1 MSDDVLI
8 TPASRKIE
16 FKDSSGNVDGK
27 IELDSAGNLVLTSP
41 GGGIELGDSSSDIFV
56 GNGSANIDII
66 FEQNG
71 EIRGTTGRTVTLGQS
86 DSNIT
91 VDALNFTTS
100 TSTLFK
106 SQSGITSSR
115 LSTTTNGTGASTENS
130 TSTAPHTL
138 VGINNGST
146 HYALL
151 ATLPATGNGTFDHVT
166 IEGELGS
173 WTDSTSFRVKFNR
186 RDNFDYDYTL
196 FDHNPYFYAAGIV
209 AYQAS
214 NGTVTVHA
222 KLNASTYGKLT
233 YTITSAFQATVVD
246 KPSLTTS
253 TPAGTLIFDTNDTS
267 TYPPRFR
274 FPDNQKLEFGEAADL
289 RIYHDGSNSIIE
301 DNGTGSLQLKGAV
314 NINGAYTLPAADR
327 NNAQVL
333 ATNGSGTISFQS
345 VGSLAGSGI
354 QNVSDDTSPQ
364 LGGNLSTAAHNIQ
377 FGDSS
382 GSTDDRLQ
390 FGASQDLQ
398 IYHDGSHSYID
409 ETGTG
414 QLIVKTSQI
423 LLRNPNDVTM
433 IDATSGGAA
442 NLYHNGSKKFETSS
456 AGATVTGALTVTGNL
471 AVNGGQIIAED
482 GFVGFGDSS
491 ADNWGKIEY
500 LSSDPTGFTSQYTNA
515 VAVDNEQGS
524 TNQQIYIFDTSAG
537 NDADL
542 FGIAASGAAILSVT
556 GQGDIKFKRPN
567 ANTSY
572 DITLATPTPS
582 ANRTITL
589 PDATGTILVN
599 AGNQTLTGDLTFP
612 DDEKAVF
619 GTGSDLTISHESS
632 GNHSVI
638 RESGSGNLYIDASN
652 LYLRA
657 SQSDSFDALASFTA
671 NGAAELYHNNSKKL
685 ATTSEGIQVTDTGA
699 GSLAV
704 LELGTTSTTEQ
715 GMIRLN
721 GSTANKYS
729 TMYTSNGNLH
739 IDSAG
744 TSSYRIYLN
753 WYTSDGN
760 STTGGTIFGNGNG
773 GQAAR
778 IDGSGNLTLGGSIT
792 FSDGSVQTAA
802 GSTEGFSI
810 AMATALG

>member
-27 IELDSAGNLVLTSP
+27 IELDSSGNLKITSP
-41 GGGIELGDSSSDIFV
+41 GGGLELGDAASDIFV
-56 GNGSANIDII
+56 GNGTANIDII

-91 VDALNFTTS
+91 VDALNFNTS

-106 SQSGITSSR
+106 SQNGITSTR
-115 LSTTTNGTGASTENS
+115 LSNTTNGTGGSGQES

-146 HYALL
+146 QYALL
-151 ATLPATGNGTFDHVT
+151 ATLPATDNGTLDHVT

-173 WTDSTSFRVKFNR
+173 WVDSTSFRVKFNR
-186 RDNFDYDYTL
+186 RNSFEYDYTL
-196 FDHNPYFYAAGIV
+196 FDHNPYFNASGIV

-222 KLNASTYGKLT
+222 KLTGSQYSKLT
-233 YTITSAFQATVVD
+233 YKITDAFQATIVD

-267 TYPPRFR
+267 TYTPRFR
-274 FPDNQKLEFGEAADL
+274 FPDNQRLEFGADADL
-289 RIYHDGSNSIIE
+289 RIYHDGSNSVVE
-301 DNGTGSLQLKGAV
+301 DNGTGSLVLKGAV
-314 NINGAYTLPAADR
+314 NINGAYTLPAADG
-327 NNAQVL
+327 NSSQVL

-345 VGSLAGSGI
+345 VGSLSGSGI

-364 LGGNLSTAAHNIQ
+364 LGGNLASAANNIQ

-398 IYHDGSHSYID
+398 IYHDGSNSFIED
-409 ETGTG
+409 GGTG
-414 QLIVKTSQI
+414 DLVIQATH
-423 LLRNPNDVTM
+423 LRLR
-433 IDATSGGAA
+433 SAA
-442 NLYHNGSKKFETSS
+442 AETYFLGTADGSVELYHDNTKKFETSS

-500 LSSDPTGFTSQYTNA
+500 LGSDPTGFTSQYTNA
-515 VAVDNEQGS
+515 VAVDNEQGT

-537 NDADL
+537 NDNDL

-572 DITLATPTPS
+572 DITLATPTPT

-632 GNHSVI
+632 GSHSVI
-638 RESGSGNLYIDASN
+638 RESGSGNLYIDASH
-652 LYLRA
+652 LFLRT
-657 SQSDSFDALASFTA
+657 SQSDGFEALAAFSA
-671 NGAAELYHNNSKKL
+671 NGAAELYHNNSKKFS
-685 ATTSEGIQVTDTGA
+685 TTSEGIQVTDTGA

-715 GMIRLN
+715 GMIRFN
-721 GSTANKYS
+721 GNVANKYS

-744 TSSYRIYLN
+744 TTSHAIYLN

-760 STTGGTIFGNGNG
+760 STTNGTIFGNGNS
-773 GQAAR
+773 GQVAK
-778 IDGSGNLTLGGSIT
+778 IDGSGNLTLSGSIT

>member
-56 GNGSANIDII
+56 GNGTANIDII

-106 SQSGITSSR
+106 SQSGITSNR
-115 LSTTTNGTGASTENS
+115 IVTDTAGNGGATNISS
-130 TSTAPHTL
+130 FTAPHTL
-138 VGINNGST
+138 QSINNGNT
-146 HYALL
+146 QYALL
-151 ATLPATGNGTFDHVT
+151 ATLPATTTGTLDHIN
-166 IEGELGS
+166 IEGSMGGY
-173 WTDSTSFRVKFNR
+173 TDSQNFRIKFKR
-186 RDNFDYDYTL
+186 RDSFAYEYTL
-196 FDHNPYFYAAGIV
+196 FAAASATLTRAGIV

-222 KLNASTYGKLT
+222 KLTASQYGKLT
-233 YTITSAFQATVVD
+233 YTITDSFQATVVD

-253 TPAGTLIFDTNDTS
+253 TPAGTLIFDSGNLS
-267 TYPPRFR
+267 SYPPAMK
-274 FPDNQKLEFGEAADL
+274 FPDNQKLEFGAAADL

-314 NINGAYTLPAADR
+314 NINGAYTLPAADG

-364 LGGNLSTAAHNIQ
+364 LGGNLASAANNIQ

-398 IYHDGSHSYID
+398 IYHSGTNSFIQDS
-409 ETGTG
+409 GTG
-414 QLIVKTSQI
+414 DLYIQSGTVHITDTSS
-423 LLRNPNDVTM
+423 TASGKF
-433 IDATSGGAA
+433 IDGGAVE
-442 NLYHNGSKKFETSS
+442 LYHNGTKKFETSS
-456 AGATVTGALTVTGNL
+456 AGATITGALTTTEGITVTGGNSGDVL
-471 AVNGGQIIAED
+471 LTFATDRSWQFQQSGDNASTRLQLKSNVDSKLFDICAS
-482 GFVGFGDSS
+482 DSS
-491 ADNWGKIEY
+491 ITHTFY
-500 LSSDPTGFTSQYTNA
+500 TSTTDPTMT
-515 VAVDNEQGS
+515 
-524 TNQQIYIFDTSAG
+524 
-537 NDADL
+537 L
-542 FGIAASGAAILSVT
+542 
-556 GQGDIKFKRPN
+556 
-567 ANTSY
+567 TSY
-572 DITLATPTPS
+572 DADATEGPSLILNRDSASPAANDIIGNITFQGEDSVSSGTIYGKISGIITDPTNGSEDGLLRFQALGNGSLFTAYQIGYGGNFFYRDLHLMQNTEIYFEGSTDDTYETHLTVTDPT
-582 ANRTITL
+582 ADRTITL
-589 PDATGTILVN
+589 PDATGTVL
-599 AGNQTLTGDLTFP
+599 LGD
-612 DDEKAVF
+612 
-619 GTGSDLTISHESS
+619 SS
-632 GNHSVI
+632 K
-638 RESGSGNLYIDASN
+638 
-652 LYLRA
+652 
-657 SQSDSFDALASFTA
+657 F
-671 NGAAELYHNNSKKL
+671 
-685 ATTSEGIQVTDTGA
+685 ATTSDGIQVTDTGA
-699 GSLAV
+699 GSTAI
-704 LELGTTSTTEQ
+704 LELGTESTTE
-715 GMIRLN
+715 GGKLKIN
-721 GSTANKYS
+721 GTTANKYS
-729 TMYTSNGNLH
+729 EIFTSNGNLH

-744 TSSYRIYLN
+744 GTSYSVFLN
-753 WYTSDGN
+753 WYTSDG
-760 STTGGTIFGNGNG
+760 SSTGGTIFGNGNSA
-773 GQAAR
+773 QVAK
-778 IDGSGNLTLGGSIT
+778 IDGSGNLTLSGSIT

>member
-41 GGGIELGDSSSDIFV
+41 GGGIEIGDSSSDIFV
-56 GNGSANIDII
+56 GNGTANIDII
-66 FEQNG
+66 CEQNG

-91 VDALNFTTS
+91 VDALNFNTS

-106 SQSGITSSR
+106 SQNGITSTR

-130 TSTAPHTL
+130 TFTAPHTL
-138 VGINNGST
+138 VGVNNGST
-146 HYALL
+146 QYALL
-151 ATLPATGNGTFDHVT
+151 ATLPATTSSTLDHVT

-173 WTDSTSFRVKFNR
+173 WTDSTSFRVKFNIR
-186 RDNFDYDYTL
+186 SGFEYDYTL
-196 FDHNPYFYAAGIV
+196 FDHNPVFNASGIV

-222 KLNASTYGKLT
+222 KLTASTYGKLT
-233 YTITSAFQATVVD
+233 YKITDAFEATVVD

-267 TYPPRFR
+267 TYTPRFR
-274 FPDNQKLEFGEAADL
+274 FPDNQKLEFGAAADL

-314 NINGAYTLPAADR
+314 NINGAYTLPAADG

-364 LGGNLSTAAHNIQ
+364 LGGNLASAANNIQ

-398 IYHDGSHSYID
+398 IYHNGTDSFID
-409 ETGTG
+409 NTTGALKIAT
-414 QLIVKTSQI
+414 
-423 LLRNPNDVTM
+423 
-433 IDATSGGAA
+433 ATSGIAVTIG
-442 NLYHNGSKKFETSS
+442 HTTSETTI
-456 AGATVTGALTVTGNL
+456 ADNLTVTGNL
-471 AVNGGQIIAED
+471 TVNGGQILSED
-482 GFVGFGDSS
+482 GYVGFGDSS

-515 VAVDNEQGS
+515 VAVDNEQGT
-524 TNQQIYIFDTSAG
+524 TNQQIYIFDTAAG

-542 FGIAASGAAILSVT
+542 FGIAAGGAAILSVT
-556 GQGDIKFKRPN
+556 GQGDIKFLRPN

-572 DITLATPTPS
+572 DITLATPTPTAS
-582 ANRTITL
+582 RTVTL
-589 PDATGTILVN
+589 PDATGTISLITATETLTNKTLTAPTVTGGMALSNSDITGVN
-599 AGNQTLTGDLTFP
+599 SLYFNDPGSGEGLRWNGGNMKLFEAPDNLSNAAGNLQITYSDARRFTVSNSGAEVIGTLTT
-612 DDEKAVF
+612 
-619 GTGSDLTISHESS
+619 S
-632 GNHSVI
+632 G
-638 RESGSGNLYIDASN
+638 G
-652 LYLRA
+652 
-657 SQSDSFDALASFTA
+657 
-671 NGAAELYHNNSKKL
+671 
-685 ATTSEGIQVTDTGA
+685 
-699 GSLAV
+699 
-704 LELGTTSTTEQ
+704 
-715 GMIRLN
+715 
-721 GSTANKYS
+721 
-729 TMYTSNGNLH
+729 
-739 IDSAG
+739 
-744 TSSYRIYLN
+744 
-753 WYTSDGN
+753 
-760 STTGGTIFGNGNG
+760 
-773 GQAAR
+773 
-778 IDGSGNLTLGGSIT
+778 IT
-792 FSDGSVQTAA
+792 FSDGTTQTSA
-802 GSTEGFSI
+802 GASTGFSI